1 MVCANTNIVYIMSK
15 YKIFFNTILIVQFLI
30 VFTSCG
36 LHSGFE
42 NCKNEL
48 VKSKDQLDSISA
60 LFLNQNTLLAVSRRD
75 YKWSAFE
82 RFANI
87 FKPVKTEYNVIG
99 KSLKENNVFRLEVEG
114 DEEIFFQ
121 KDYQTIISGNRN
133 LKNFL
138 DSQNISYE
146 LFNLSRKVLFEYDFI
161 RIDSSPTDNAFLIH
175 IGKLDGILYS
185 TKKDITLN
193 NPRYEELI
201 PISEYWYYFKKEF

>member
-1 MVCANTNIVYIMSK
+1 MNYKKGFRYIV
-15 YKIFFNTILIVQFLI
+15 IFLLTFYNA
-30 VFTSCG
+30 SCG

-99 KSLKENNVFRLEVEG
+99 KSLKENNVFRIEVEG

-201 PISEYWYYFKKEF
+201 PISEYWYYFRVEY

>member
-15 YKIFFNTILIVQFLI
+15 YKIFFKTILIVQFLI

-87 FKPVKTEYNVIG
+87 FKPIKTEYNVIG
-99 KSLKENNVFRLEVEG
+99 KSLNYNTFRFEVDGNE
-114 DEEIFFQ
+114 DTFFQ
-121 KDYQTIISGNRN
+121 KDYRTIYSENRN
-133 LKNFL
+133 LKTFL
-138 DSQNISYE
+138 DSQSISYE
-146 LFNLSRKVLFEYDFI
+146 LFNFSRKVLFEYDFI
-161 RIDSSPTDNAFLIH
+161 SIDSSPTDNAFLIH

-201 PISEYWYYFKKEF
+201 PISENWYYFKKEF